1 MDNSN
6 PADFILPIAIAVIS
20 LGIGVSLHFRDFTE
34 IFKRPKAI
42 LSGLAG
48 QIFVLPLLA
57 ICVVLFWPI
66 ENIYKVGVILIA
78 ACPGGTMSNF
88 VTYLLKGKVALSV
101 SMTAFNSVIILFTI
115 PLAVKLGMDIFL
127 KEDAEISLPFTKTFL
142 DIFLTIVLPVI
153 AGITFNEL
161 TSRKTS
167 EKMQKPV
174 RIIVT
179 AMLVAM
185 VVAVLWLDENNRGDQ
200 IFSNLHLLIPLVALN
215 LITMFGGYYFAGFF
229 KLEHKVRFTIAI
241 ELGLQNGA
249 LAVFIASDLLQ
260 NEKLATVGILYG
272 TFSFFSSYIIGYI
285 LKHYFKPTPQPKQE
299 QIPQPDRA

>member
-1 MDNSN
+1 MENSN

-20 LGIGVSLHFRDFTE
+20 LGIGMSLHFRDFTQ
-34 IFKRPKAI
+34 IFTRPKAI

-48 QIFVLPLLA
+48 QIFLLPLLA
-57 ICVVLFWPI
+57 LCLILFWPI

-142 DIFLTIVLPVI
+142 DIFLTIVLPVF

-161 TSRKTS
+161 TSQKTS
-167 EKMQKPV
+167 ERMQKPV
-174 RIIVT
+174 RIAVS

-229 KLEHKVRFTIAI
+229 KLEHTARFTIAI

-272 TFSFFSSYIIGYI
+272 TFSFFSSYVFGYI
-285 LKHYFKPTPQPKQE
+285 LKHYFKPAPQTKQK
-299 QIPQPDRA
+299 QIPQRDRA